1 MKVLLAADGSKPSTV
16 ARDLVASLP
25 WLADTSVRL
34 LAAYQPQVDYT
45 GGVGGTMAWV
55 GDIEDAI
62 RDQLA
67 ETLAGMSAPLVE
79 RGLKVERNVV
89 RGRAADA
96 ILDAARDW
104 EVDAIVTGSRG
115 RGPVRS
121 MLLGSVAAEVAV
133 HAPCPVLVARGASV
147 SRLLV
152 AADGSSSASM
162 IPDLIGA
169 WASFRG
175 MPADVVSVVAQN
187 PPGFELMVG
196 LYTLGDDRLADLRGQ
211 EQLAVGRIA
220 EEAAARLS
228 AIDVP
233 ATAHVRRGDP
243 ANEILSAA
251 TELNSDLIITGS
263 RRLGTLQR
271 LLLGSVARNV
281 LLHAP
286 CSVLIVRPEA
296 ASHPIREE
304 NDHDRHR

>member
-1 MKVLLAADGSKPSTV
+1 MMKVLLAVDGSKPSMV
-16 ARDLVASLP
+16 ALDLVASLP
-25 WLADTSVRL
+25 WLADTSVQL

-62 RDQLA
+62 RDEVA
-67 ETLAGMSAPLVE
+67 ETLAGMSAPLLE
-79 RGLKVERNVV
+79 RGLKVERTVV

-96 ILDAARDW
+96 ILDAARDG
-104 EVDAIVTGSRG
+104 EVDLIVTGSRG

-121 MLLGSVAAEVAV
+121 MLLGSVAAEVAA

-152 AADGSSSASM
+152 AADGSSNASM

-175 MPADVVSVVAQN
+175 MSADVVSVVPLD

-196 LYTLGDDRLADLRGQ
+196 LYTLGDERLADMRRE
-211 EQLAVGRIA
+211 EQLAAGRIA
-220 EEAAARLS
+220 EGAAARLS

-233 ATAHVRRGDP
+233 AAAHVRRGDP

-251 TELNSDLIITGS
+251 TELNSDLIITCS
-263 RRLGTLQR
+263 RGLGALQR
-271 LLLGSVARNV
+271 LLLGSVARNI

-286 CSVLIVRPEA
+286 CSVLIVRDRGRL
-296 ASHPIREE
+296 ASHSRGERP
-304 NDHDRHR
+304 

>member
-1 MKVLLAADGSKPSTV
+1 MKILLALDGSASSTV
-16 ARDLVASLP
+16 ARDLVTGLRWPAGSV
-25 WLADTSVRL
+25 VRL
-34 LAAYQPQVDYT
+34 LAAYQPPIDYT
-45 GGVGGTMAWV
+45 GGVGASMAWV
-55 GDIEDAI
+55 GDVEDAA
-62 RDQLA
+62 RDQLG
-67 ETLAGMSAPLVE
+67 ETLETMGAPLTE
-79 RGLKVERNVV
+79 RGLKVERTVV
-89 RGRAADA
+89 RGRAPEA
-96 ILDAARDW
+96 ILDAARDQAA
-104 EVDAIVTGSRG
+104 DLIVTGSRG

-121 MLLGSVAAEVAV
+121 MLLGSVAAEVAA

-152 AADGSSSASM
+152 AADGSSNASM

-169 WASFRG
+169 WANFRG
-175 MPADVVSVVAQN
+175 MPADVVSVVAQE

-196 LYTLGDDRLADLRGQ
+196 LYTLGDDRLAELRRE

-243 ANEILSAA
+243 AHEILSAA
-251 TELNSDLIITGS
+251 TELKSDLIITGS
-263 RRLGTLQR
+263 RGLGALQR

-286 CSVLIVRPEA
+286 CSVLIVRTEA
-296 ASHPIREE
+296 APHPIREE
-304 NDHDRHR
+304 TRP